1 MSSRS
6 CDLGLKK
13 ADNHVVPVLRLM
25 LKAELSPSS
34 VGLQTPVTL
43 KRRPGRSEGLP
54 EPSGLGICLSFSD
67 CHSWRLK
74 D

>member
-1 MSSRS
+1 MSPRS

-13 ADNHVVPVLRLM
+13 ADNYFVPVLQLM
-25 LKAELSPSS
+25 LKAEPLPSS

-54 EPSGLGICLSFSD
+54 ELSGLGICLSFSD
-67 CHSWRLK
+67 RHSWRLK